1 VHASWFL
8 QQPCAKQRVLI
19 TVVDMQEKH
28 PMKNQLC
35 RIALSGLLATGLTL
49 GTAAAFAQQDSPAA
63 PDASAQQPGNGGGR
77 MGRMQMSPDE
87 RLAQMTKRYDLS
99 ADQQT
104 QIKPILADSQQQ
116 MTALRGD
123 SSMSREDKMTK
134 MMSIREASN
143 TKISAILNDSQKQK
157 FADDQQKMQQRMM
170 QRGGG
175 APAGAPPAQ

>member
-1 VHASWFL
+1 
-8 QQPCAKQRVLI
+8 
-19 TVVDMQEKH
+19 MQEKH

-49 GTAAAFAQQDSPAA
+49 GTAAAFAQQDSPA

-77 MGRMQMSPDE
+77 MGHRQMSPDD

-99 ADQQT
+99 ADQQA
-104 QIKPILADSQQQ
+104 QIKPILADQQQQ
-116 MTALRGD
+116 MMALRQD
-123 SSMSREDKMTK
+123 SSMSREDRMTK

-157 FADDQQKMQQRMM
+157 FTEDQQRMEQRM
-170 QRGGG
+170 QQRGGG

>member
-8 QQPCAKQRVLI
+8 QQPCAEQRVHI

-35 RIALSGLLATGLTL
+35 RIALSGLLAAGFTL
-49 GTAAAFAQQDSPAA
+49 GSAAAFAQQDSPA
-63 PDASAQQPGNGGGR
+63 PDASAPQAGSGR
-77 MGRMQMSPDE
+77 MGRQQTTPDE
-87 RLAQMTKRYDLS
+87 QVARMTKRYNLS

-104 QIKPILADSQQQ
+104 QIKPIVADAQQQ
-116 MTALRGD
+116 MMTLRQDG
-123 SSMSREDKMTK
+123 SMSREDKMTK
-134 MMSIREASN
+134 MKSIREGAN

-157 FADDQQKMQQRMM
+157 FTEDQQRMQEHMM

-175 APAGAPPAQ
+175 APAGGPPAQ

>member
-1 VHASWFL
+1 
-8 QQPCAKQRVLI
+8 
-19 TVVDMQEKH
+19 MQEKH

-35 RIALSGLLATGLTL
+35 RLALSGLLATGLTL

-104 QIKPILADSQQQ
+104 QIKPILADTQQQ
-116 MTALRGD
+116 MTALRSD
-123 SSMSREDKMTK
+123 SSMSREDKMSK
-134 MMSIREASN
+134 MMSIREAAN
-143 TKISAILNDSQKQK
+143 TKISAVLNDSQKQK
-157 FADDQQKMQQRMM
+157 FTEDQQKMQQRMQ

-175 APAGAPPAQ
+175 APGGAPPAQ